1 MCNCCDFKAPLE
13 AFDGLKLGQSEVI
26 LNVDLLD
33 KYEKNED
40 DNKGVETE
48 HVCPKCGYDLSTL
61 KTMQLRGADEGQT
74 CFYTCLKC
82 GFTDKEDG

>member
-1 MCNCCDFKAPLE
+1 MCNCCDFKAPLA
-13 AFDGLKLGQSEVI
+13 AFDGLALGQSEI
-26 LNVDLLD
+26 LLNVNLLD
-33 KYEKNED
+33 KED
-40 DNKGVETE
+40 KSDENKGTLTE
-48 HVCPKCGYDLSTL
+48 HICPKCGYDQSTL